1 MVLLFCSKF
10 NNEFL
15 TRNAFDRNFT
25 PALLDIE
32 LFAAHVPVPART
44 PAQPIRLERITILGP
59 TLFVAG
65 RYRKMSRELCQSPWI
80 LKGER
85 MMEGSVSE
93 LIVEQV
99 APHFGVA
106 AGTVVFSSSGR
117 EDVDV
122 RCLGK
127 GRPFALEVPDARRLL
142 LPAPVAA
149 EMERAVDRSLVVSV
163 RHLQVVTR

>member
-1 MVLLFCSKF
+1 M
-10 NNEFL
+10 
-15 TRNAFDRNFT
+15 
-25 PALLDIE
+25 
-32 LFAAHVPVPART
+32 PVPART
-44 PAQPIRLERITILGP
+44 PAKAVRLDRITILGP

-93 LIVEQV
+93 LIVAEV
-99 APHFGVA
+99 APHFGVPA
-106 AGTVVFSSSGR
+106 STVVFSSSGR

-127 GRPFALEVPDARRLL
+127 GRPFALEVPDARCLQ
-142 LPAPVAA
+142 LPAAVAA
-149 EMERAVDRSLVVSV
+149 EMERAVDRSLLVSV
-163 RHLQVVTR
+163 RHVQMVSR